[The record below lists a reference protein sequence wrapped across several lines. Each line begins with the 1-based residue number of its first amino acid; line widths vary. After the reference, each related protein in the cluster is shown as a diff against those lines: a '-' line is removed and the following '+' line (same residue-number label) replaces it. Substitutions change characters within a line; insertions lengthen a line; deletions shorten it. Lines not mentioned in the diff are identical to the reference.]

1 MSDQQLVISIFKDE
15 ASADA
20 AVKAI
25 KEWEQ
30 EYDEIRL
37 NAVGVLVLDQH
48 GKLKAHKAGARSTS
62 KGAGI
67 GLILAMATPPGLVA
81 GLVAGGVLGAMH
93 RKGLGLDAG
102 ERERL
107 GRDLEGG
114 KAAVG
119 VLAGAERTKAITS
132 ILEDLGGQAQ
142 VHDVSDESLAEAES
156 VADEPPADASQTT
169 EVETGAA
176 EG

>member
-15 ASADA
+15 AAADA
-20 AVKAI
+20 AVEEIKA
-25 KEWEQ
+25 WEAQ
-30 EYDEIRL
+30 WDEVRL
-37 NAVGVLVLDQH
+37 NAIGVLVLDEH
-48 GKLKAHKAGARSTS
+48 GKLKTHKAGARSTS

-81 GLVAGGVLGAMH
+81 GLVAGSVLGAMH
-93 RKGLGLDAG
+93 HKGLGLDAG

-119 VLAGAERTKAITS
+119 ILAGAERNQAITS
-132 ILEDLGGQAQ
+132 IPQNLGGPAPG
-142 VHDVSDESLAEAES
+142 
-156 VADEPPADASQTT
+156 PPPP
-169 EVETGAA
+169 G
-176 EG
+176 

>member
-15 ASADA
+15 AAADA
-20 AVKAI
+20 AVEEIKA
-25 KEWEQ
+25 WEAQ
-30 EYDEIRL
+30 WDEVRL
-37 NAVGVLVLDQH
+37 NAIGVLVLDEH
-48 GKLKAHKAGARSTS
+48 GKLKTHKAGARSTS

-81 GLVAGGVLGAMH
+81 GLVAGSVLGAMH
-93 RKGLGLDAG
+93 HKGLGLDAG

-119 VLAGAERTKAITS
+119 ILAGSDRTKAITS
-132 ILEDLGGQAQ
+132 ILEDFGGQAQ
-142 VHDVSDESLAEAES
+142 VHDVSDESLAEAET
-156 VADEPPADASQTT
+156 VADEPPVGTT
-169 EVETGAA
+169 ES
-176 EG
+176 

>member
-20 AVKAI
+20 AVEEIKA
-25 KEWEQ
+25 WEAQ
-30 EYDEIRL
+30 WDEVRL
-37 NAVGVLVLDQH
+37 NAIGVLVLDEH
-48 GKLKAHKAGARSTS
+48 GKLKTHKAGARSTG

-81 GLVAGGVLGAMH
+81 GLVAGSVLGAMH
-93 RKGLGLDAG
+93 HKGLGLDAAA
-102 ERERL
+102 REQL
-107 GRDLEGG
+107 GHDLAGG

-119 VLAGAERTKAITS
+119 VLAGAERTNAITS
-132 ILEDLGGQAQ
+132 ILEDLGGQPQ
-142 VHDVSDESLAEAES
+142 VHEVSDELLAEAET
-156 VADEPPADASQTT
+156 VADEPPADAT
-169 EVETGAA
+169 EPNAVRAAA